1 MNTVTFFYN
10 CIDTAKAVER
20 YLEFVTGLK
29 NILSIP
35 LNDPYNREK
44 IYKTGLQSDLIM
56 IEVFAGDKP
65 DGFRFA
71 REMEKKVLLIFYTGE
86 IEIQPSGPFWLVI
99 PDKLE
104 ELSPKMNK
112 VIFSPPPREQEYEEL
127 ERRFP
132 ILKGGNNHHGNHC

>member
-20 YLEFVTGLK
+20 YLEFVHGLK
-29 NILSIP
+29 DILSMP
-35 LNDPYNREK
+35 LYDPYSREK
-44 IYKTGLQSDLIM
+44 IYKAGLHSGLIM
-56 IEVFAGDKP
+56 VEVFAGDKP

-71 REMEKKVLLIFYTGE
+71 REMGKKVLLIFYTGE
-86 IEIQPSGPFWLVI
+86 IEIEPSGAFWLVL

-104 ELSPKMNK
+104 ELFQKMNK
-112 VIFSPPPREQEYEEL
+112 ILLSLQPVEQDYEEL

>member
-20 YLEFVTGLK
+20 YLAFVHGLK
-29 NILSIP
+29 DILCIP
-35 LNDPYNREK
+35 LYDPYNRGK
-44 IYKTGLQSDLIM
+44 IYKAGLQSDLIM
-56 IEVFAGDKP
+56 IEVFAGDIP

-86 IEIQPSGPFWLVI
+86 IEIHPSGPFWLVL

-104 ELSPKMNK
+104 ELFQKMNK
-112 VIFSPPPREQEYEEL
+112 ILLSPPPGEQEYEEL

-132 ILKGGNNHHGNHC
+132 ILKGGSIHHGHYR